1 MDALK
6 VAACLSAFRPAK
18 MIVFP
23 RSAKGVLYFPMTVPN
38 SDWEHGFYINNDRDT
53 LIVTEGILD
62 SMAIMTILDQKGL
75 DFKCYDYLSLIG
87 TNKTECVATIL
98 EEQSHI
104 KTVILSLDNDD
115 AGRKATEVTIDML
128 NTKFPEIKYRVNMS
142 KKYKDFNDVLMA
154 RACLKKAV

>member
-1 MDALK
+1 M
-6 VAACLSAFRPAK
+6 
-18 MIVFP
+18 
-23 RSAKGVLYFPMTVPN
+23 
-38 SDWEHGFYINNDRDT
+38 
-53 LIVTEGILD
+53 IVTEGILD

-154 RACLKKAV
+154 RACFKKAV